1 MEAGPCLTVFFSGP
15 RTKPGTQQVPS
26 EPIPEGRKKG
36 GEGEENRKERVE

>member
-1 MEAGPCLTVFFSGP
+1 
-15 RTKPGTQQVPS
+15 VPS